1 MTLALI
7 AGLGG
12 LPTALVA
19 ALQARKRKV
28 IVCEMHGFVSEVT
41 GDFHR
46 IAFRFETLGTFL
58 ADLKTAGVTEVCM
71 AGAMQRPKVDP
82 TLIDAATMPLVP
94 RLMAAMAKGDDG
106 TLSAVVALFEE
117 QGFAVVGA
125 HAIAPDLLPM
135 SGVHTQVA
143 PPDLTAGI
151 AAAQVALDDMG
162 QIDLGQAMLLRGRDV
177 IARED
182 IRGTAAMLEDMRTR
196 GDGAGVTLFKAPKPN
211 QNMRVDMPLI
221 GPETALQAADA
232 GLAGIVIP
240 KGGVLVLDLPQ
251 VVTTLDTH
259 GLYLWVTP

>member
-1 MTLALI
+1 
-7 AGLGG
+7 
-12 LPTALVA
+12 
-19 ALQARKRKV
+19 
-28 IVCEMHGFVSEVT
+28 
-41 GDFHR
+41 
-46 IAFRFETLGTFL
+46 
-58 ADLKTAGVTEVCM
+58 
-71 AGAMQRPKVDP
+71 
-82 TLIDAATMPLVP
+82 
-94 RLMAAMAKGDDG
+94 MAAMAKGDDG

-135 SGVHTQVA
+135 AGVHTQVA

-162 QIDLGQAMLLRGRDV
+162 QIDLGQAMLLRGSDV

-182 IRGTAAMLEDMRTR
+182 VRGTAAMLQDVKTH
-196 GDGAGVTLFKAPKPN
+196 GNGAGVTLFKAPKPN

-240 KGGVLVLDLPQ
+240 QGSVLVLDLPQ
-251 VVTTLDTH
+251 VVATLDTH

>member
-19 ALQARKRKV
+19 TLQAQDRPV
-28 IVCEMHGFVSEVT
+28 IVCEMHGFASEVT

-82 TLIDAATMPLVP
+82 SLIDAATMPLVP

-117 QGFAVVGA
+117 HGFVVVGA
-125 HAIAPDLLPM
+125 HDIAPELLPM
-135 SGVHTQVA
+135 AGVYTQVA

-151 AAAQVALDDMG
+151 AAAQLALDDMG
-162 QIDLGQAMLLRGRDV
+162 QIDLGQAMLLSGSDV

-182 IRGTAAMLEDMRTR
+182 IRGTAAMLQDVKMR

-240 KGGVLVLDLPQ
+240 QGGVLVLDLPQ
-251 VVTTLDTH
+251 VVASLDAH
-259 GLYLWVTP
+259 GVYLWVTP

>member
-117 QGFAVVGA
+117 Q
-125 HAIAPDLLPM
+125 
-135 SGVHTQVA
+135 
-143 PPDLTAGI
+143 
-151 AAAQVALDDMG
+151 
-162 QIDLGQAMLLRGRDV
+162 
-177 IARED
+177 
-182 IRGTAAMLEDMRTR
+182 
-196 GDGAGVTLFKAPKPN
+196 
-211 QNMRVDMPLI
+211 
-221 GPETALQAADA
+221 
-232 GLAGIVIP
+232 
-240 KGGVLVLDLPQ
+240 
-251 VVTTLDTH
+251 
-259 GLYLWVTP
+259 